1 MTHKTEWQAI
11 EVGGQ
16 NRSASGVT
24 EGPDGDFT
32 AVADSAQAELGAQLG
47 GRWLLLPDES

>member
-1 MTHKTEWQAI
+1 MTSTEWDAV
-11 EVGGQ
+11 ELGGQ

-32 AVADSAQAELGAQLG
+32 AVADSAEAELSAQFG
-47 GRWLLLPDES
+47 GRWAVLGDER